1 MNERISTFLEHNNI
15 DIKGRKVLLG
25 FSGGPDSTLLLHYLL
40 YAREEFGT
48 ELRIMHLNHR
58 EREEADNEERAV
70 ADICSSHRIE
80 CSLYREDVYSSE
92 ACTKLGF
99 ERAARELRLHYLKKD
114 ADEYSCDYIMTGHN
128 LTDRVETM
136 LINLER
142 GTGLRG
148 LISMR
153 PVSGRF
159 VKPLLFLTKN
169 EIRSFLNDSSITF
182 IEDET
187 NNDQSLGRNR
197 IRHNII
203 PVLESHMKNGLYSI
217 ERSINLLDDTEAVLR
232 EQMES
237 LIEGIARYS
246 SDIVID
252 IDKLRQYQGRTRRTL
267 LYYMLQGHYRVNF
280 AMIEQL
286 ENMVQ
291 SEKPNSDKVF
301 GAFRA
306 VRSYNKLIITKSKGR
321 DSNDRRIELSDSAMY
336 NGYRIKRMLGKC
348 PLPFDDSRFVCL
360 PRDTGNLF
368 LRTYR
373 DGDRFR
379 PFGMRGSMKLKDYF
393 INSKIPAYKRRRIPL
408 LTDSDDNIL
417 WITGYRR
424 SDHYSVNTN
433 KECTVVYG
441 QKD

>member
-1 MNERISTFLEHNNI
+1 MNNRISSFLEHNSI
-15 DIKGRKVLLG
+15 DISGKKVLLG

-40 YAREEFGT
+40 HVREKLRT
-48 ELRIMHLNHR
+48 ELRIMHLNHM
-58 EREEADNEERAV
+58 ERDDADNEEQTV
-70 ADICSSHRIE
+70 MDICRNHSIE

-92 ACTKLGF
+92 ACARFGF
-99 ERAARELRLHYLKKD
+99 ERAARELRLHYLNKD
-114 ADEYSCDYIMTGHN
+114 ADECSCDYIMTGHN

-153 PVSGRF
+153 PVSGKF

-169 EIRSFLNDSSITF
+169 EIISFLRDNNIAY

-217 ERSINLLDDTEAVLR
+217 ERSINMLDETETVLR
-232 EQMES
+232 EQMNR
-237 LIEGIARYS
+237 LISNIAQYG

-252 IDKLRQYQGRTRRTL
+252 IDKLSQHECKTQRAL
-267 LYYMLQGHYRVNF
+267 LYYIMQEHYMVNS

-286 ENMVQ
+286 EKMIQ
-291 SEKPNSDKVF
+291 SEKPNLDKVF
-301 GAFRA
+301 GSFRA
-306 VRSYNKLIITKSKGR
+306 VRAYNKLIITKSRKHDCN
-321 DSNDRRIELSDSAMY
+321 DSRVELSDSALY
-336 NGYRIKRMLGKC
+336 NGYRMKRMLDKC
-348 PLPFDDSRFVCL
+348 PLPFDDSKFVCL
-360 PRDTGNLF
+360 PHNTGSLYI
-368 LRTYR
+368 RTYR
-373 DGDRFR
+373 HGDRFR
-379 PFGMRGSMKLKDYF
+379 PFGMRGSMKLKDFF

-424 SDHYSVNTN
+424 SDHYNVNTN